1 MNSHVKGNNKK
12 RLRLVKIQRYKEQS
26 TRGSQHSVES
36 AKNMSEKFRSEKINY
51 DSLPK
56 ITNSSQNL
64 KEGSGGGGEVAIT
77 MAIAPFNTSN
87 SKQ

>member
-1 MNSHVKGNNKK
+1 
-12 RLRLVKIQRYKEQS
+12 
-26 TRGSQHSVES
+26 
-36 AKNMSEKFRSEKINY
+36 MSEKFRSEKINY

-77 MAIAPFNTSN
+77 MTIAPFNTSN